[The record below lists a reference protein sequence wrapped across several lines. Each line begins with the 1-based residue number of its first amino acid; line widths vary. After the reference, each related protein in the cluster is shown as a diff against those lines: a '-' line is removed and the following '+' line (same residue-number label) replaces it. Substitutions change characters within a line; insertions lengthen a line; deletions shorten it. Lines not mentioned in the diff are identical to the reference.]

1 MEQRFGKMS
10 SRQRCRRARQE
21 PYLHQVGPPPPR
33 ARSPQND
40 WCDPLWEQQHWRAR
54 GRMHLP
60 SARQPRPFHG
70 PADILRNEESWRKAP
85 RDRDVP
91 PPPSHRREDQQ
102 SREPSE
108 DSLRTS
114 VQGSGLKQRFGKMS
128 SRQRCRRGPW
138 TFPWGPYPRQAGPLP
153 PRARSPQDDWCDPLW
168 EQQHWRARGRM
179 HLPGARQ
186 PRPFPG
192 PADILQ
198 NEENWIRSSQNRDV
212 PPPPWMYR
220 EDQQSHKIPQ
230 LRHRDF
236 LAQPEFLS
244 QEQRPA
250 GFPWEQEASWD
261 NCFPRR
267 HYGPRRRRYRLLRP
281 IQQET
286 ADCSRSP
293 RSSQGYHP
301 SCKPSRS
308 CSPESQPGV
317 REQLAAPQSP
327 AACRNSLQSQQQ
339 VGEGQLVASSEA
351 PRQPGHAEKS
361 PEKSPGT
368 DPQAA
373 EQEPAAG
380 AKPVEPEGGE
390 GAADNEQLCALE
402 LEPVSS
408 ETSSTSEEEGLE
420 LIPLE
425 VTAEPS
431 STQPSTASSSVCT
444 EAAAPARTGQPPW
457 AWTELAAGFQGL
469 PRPPRSAHSPTGMDL
484 RSAAIL
490 TKKESIEQGYHDFC
504 LQFALVSAM
513 LLQKEPSMEALLM
526 KALRANL
533 SELRNQLLKE
543 LQDFIQHYDATH
555 PSC

>member
-1 MEQRFGKMS
+1 
-10 SRQRCRRARQE
+10 
-21 PYLHQVGPPPPR
+21 
-33 ARSPQND
+33 
-40 WCDPLWEQQHWRAR
+40 
-54 GRMHLP
+54 
-60 SARQPRPFHG
+60 
-70 PADILRNEESWRKAP
+70 
-85 RDRDVP
+85 
-91 PPPSHRREDQQ
+91 
-102 SREPSE
+102 
-108 DSLRTS
+108 
-114 VQGSGLKQRFGKMS
+114 MS

-380 AKPVEPEGGE
+380 AKPVRVHLFPECRWRDFHPGSCPARGIRSTCVTPHFSLSLFTLVSL
-390 GAADNEQLCALE
+390 GQKWEQPDVFLTFLLGCACPSFLWVSALCLSCLPAHPCLMLLRVCRLSPKEERE
-402 LEPVSS
+402 LQ
-408 ETSSTSEEEGLE
+408 TT
-420 LIPLE
+420 
-425 VTAEPS
+425 
-431 STQPSTASSSVCT
+431 SSSVPWSWSQSPRRHP
-444 EAAAPARTGQPPW
+444 APARRKAWSWLQASRAYPAPRAPHIRPPAWTCAPPPSSPRRRASSRATTTSASNLPWCPRCCCRRSPPW
-457 AWTELAAGFQGL
+457 
-469 PRPPRSAHSPTGMDL
+469 RH
-484 RSAAIL
+484 
-490 TKKESIEQGYHDFC
+490 C
-504 LQFALVSAM
+504 
-513 LLQKEPSMEALLM
+513 
-526 KALRANL
+526 
-533 SELRNQLLKE
+533 
-543 LQDFIQHYDATH
+543 
-555 PSC
+555 

>member
-1 MEQRFGKMS
+1 MS
-10 SRQRCRRARQE
+10 SRQRCRRARQK
-21 PYLHQVGPPPPR
+21 PYLRQAGPPPPR
-33 ARSPQND
+33 ARGPQDD
-40 WCDPLWEQQHWRAR
+40 WRDPLWEQQHWRAR

-70 PADILRNEESWRKAP
+70 PADMRRNEEKWRRAP

-108 DSLRTS
+108 YLLRTS
-114 VQGSGLKQRFGKMS
+114 VQGSGLEQRFGKMS

-138 TFPWGPYPRQAGPLP
+138 TFPWGPYPRQAGPPP
-153 PRARSPQDDWCDPLW
+153 PRARGPQDDWRDPLW

-179 HLPGARQ
+179 HL
-186 PRPFPG
+186 
-192 PADILQ
+192 
-198 NEENWIRSSQNRDV
+198 
-212 PPPPWMYR
+212 
-220 EDQQSHKIPQ
+220 IPQ

-236 LAQPEFLS
+236 LAQPEFPS

-286 ADCSRSP
+286 ADYSRSP

-339 VGEGQLVASSEA
+339 GQLVASSEA
-351 PRQPGHAEKS
+351 PQQPGHAAKN
-361 PEKSPGT
+361 PEKSLGT

-431 STQPSTASSSVCT
+431 STQPSTAGSSVCT
-444 EAAAPARTGQPPW
+444 EAAAPARSGQPPW

-469 PRPPRSAHSPTGMDL
+469 PRPPRSAHSGTDL
-484 RSAAIL
+484 RSTAIL

>member
-1 MEQRFGKMS
+1 
-10 SRQRCRRARQE
+10 
-21 PYLHQVGPPPPR
+21 
-33 ARSPQND
+33 
-40 WCDPLWEQQHWRAR
+40 
-54 GRMHLP
+54 MHLP
-60 SARQPRPFHG
+60 S
-70 PADILRNEESWRKAP
+70 
-85 RDRDVP
+85 
-91 PPPSHRREDQQ
+91 
-102 SREPSE
+102 
-108 DSLRTS
+108 
-114 VQGSGLKQRFGKMS
+114 
-128 SRQRCRRGPW
+128 
-138 TFPWGPYPRQAGPLP
+138 
-153 PRARSPQDDWCDPLW
+153 
-168 EQQHWRARGRM
+168 
-179 HLPGARQ
+179 ARQ

-236 LAQPEFLS
+236 LAQPEFPS

-293 RSSQGYHP
+293 RSSRGYRP

-317 REQLAAPQSP
+317 REQLTAPQSP
-327 AACRNSLQSQQQ
+327 AACRKSLQSQQQ
-339 VGEGQLVASSEA
+339 VGEGQLVASSKA
-351 PRQPGHAEKS
+351 PQQPGHAEKS
-361 PEKSPGT
+361 PEKSLGT

-380 AKPVEPEGGE
+380 AKPVRVHLFPECRWRDFHPGSRPARGIRSTCVTPRFSLSLFTLVSLGQNSSLPHAIACLQVEPEGE

-420 LIPLE
+420 LG
-425 VTAEPS
+425 
-431 STQPSTASSSVCT
+431 
-444 EAAAPARTGQPPW
+444 RW
-457 AWTELAAGFQGL
+457 
-469 PRPPRSAHSPTGMDL
+469 
-484 RSAAIL
+484 
-490 TKKESIEQGYHDFC
+490 DF
-504 LQFALVSAM
+504 AV
-513 LLQKEPSMEALLM
+513 PSMNLILLF
-526 KALRANL
+526 ARAVSKCL
-533 SELRNQLLKE
+533 CVDSEMQL
-543 LQDFIQHYDATH
+543 
-555 PSC
+555 